1 MNKMNQKNTTE
12 LNGINEIISQYSYPE
27 DFNNGSTL
35 LRFNKL
41 PQIISRSLI
50 VNDPSTYRLGV
61 GYLLKLLVW
70 NNVYERQM
78 TKREEETVEEYTGKI
93 KQILQNY
100 PTFNDQN
107 LPCCWTLIIF
117 KMLGR
122 LHEIDVIP
130 LSNYIK
136 SIQKT
141 NGGFGIDNSSIGKSF
156 DCVMALKTINEKPTN
171 ITGLT
176 EYLTK
181 LQYKGNESLW
191 LGFFHP
197 VDVNET
203 GNYRSPDIFSTIEA
217 TAIFNTLK
225 IPIPNQEALRE
236 NMQNRLVILR
246 EKYEE
251 TNFEELTTI
260 EDNLYFYQFQY
271 VWSIAVG
278 LNEKDVLDELSLK
291 QWTAYNQLSDSV
303 IEDDEGYIPKTLAL
317 LNHSGTKLLY
327 SIAPKKIMISKKDT
341 IYNGVLQVLNPSIYN
356 YTLEIKK
363 IEVTNSEQF
372 SLEIELPVKVNLK
385 KNQFIQLPINFN
397 FDVREKSKIDLLPE
411 KIEIKMEMETI
422 VYGLLYRNDFI
433 SAKNATSEVYFEIPL
448 EEKSNKNII
457 IGVTVGVASV
467 IVIPTIGYHLIK
479 KRKNK

>member
-1 MNKMNQKNTTE
+1 
-12 LNGINEIISQYSYPE
+12 
-27 DFNNGSTL
+27 
-35 LRFNKL
+35 
-41 PQIISRSLI
+41 
-50 VNDPSTYRLGV
+50 
-61 GYLLKLLVW
+61 
-70 NNVYERQM
+70 
-78 TKREEETVEEYTGKI
+78 
-93 KQILQNY
+93 
-100 PTFNDQN
+100 
-107 LPCCWTLIIF
+107 
-117 KMLGR
+117 
-122 LHEIDVIP
+122 
-130 LSNYIK
+130 
-136 SIQKT
+136 
-141 NGGFGIDNSSIGKSF
+141 SIGKSF